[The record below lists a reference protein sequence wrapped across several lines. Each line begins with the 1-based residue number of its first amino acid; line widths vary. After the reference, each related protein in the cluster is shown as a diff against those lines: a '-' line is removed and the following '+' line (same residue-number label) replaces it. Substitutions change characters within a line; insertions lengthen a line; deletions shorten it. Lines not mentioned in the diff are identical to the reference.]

1 MKKLNRR
8 GYLTIEIV
16 LASTLAFTIAFFLI
30 DLTIKFAN
38 KTDDIQLDTLYIT
51 DNALLI
57 ENIRAAINIDKA
69 AEVENGYVGEITNI
83 ECKKEENKC
92 TFTFDDGIAKQ
103 SILSIN
109 NGSKEVI
116 YTGLKEGNTYT
127 KKVSDNLTLEEIS
140 VGGKTAGT
148 IPQNQPYQIITIKA
162 RDIFVD
168 KNYDINILIKT
179 TQ

>member
-1 MKKLNRR
+1 VKKLNRR

-69 AEVENGYVGEITNI
+69 AEVENGYVGEITSI
-83 ECKKEENKC
+83 ECNNEENKC
-92 TFTFDDGIAKQ
+92 TFTFDEGKQ
-103 SILSIN
+103 STLKIDN
-109 NGSKEVI
+109 DNKEVL

>member
-16 LASTLAFTIAFFLI
+16 LAATLAFTIAFFLI

-57 ENIRAAINIDKA
+57 ENIREVINIDKDA
-69 AEVENGYVGEITNI
+69 GEITSI
-83 ECKKEENKC
+83 ECKNEENKC
-92 TFTFDDGIAKQ
+92 TFTFDEGKQ
-103 SILSIN
+103 STLKIDN
-109 NGSKEVI
+109 DNKEVL
-116 YTGLKEGNTYT
+116 YTGLKEGNNYT
-127 KKVSDNLTLEEIS
+127 KKVSDNLTLEKIS
-140 VGGKTAGT
+140 VGGKTEGFL
-148 IPQNQPYQIITIKA
+148 QVNQPYQIITIKA

-168 KNYDINILIKT
+168 KNYDINILIKK

>member
-57 ENIRAAINIDKA
+57 ENIREIINIDKDA
-69 AEVENGYVGEITNI
+69 GEITSI
-83 ECKKEENKC
+83 ECINEENKC
-92 TFTFDDGIAKQ
+92 TFTFDEGKQ
-103 SILSIN
+103 STLEIDN
-109 NGSKEVI
+109 DNKEVL
-116 YTGLKEGNTYT
+116 YKGLKEGNTYT
-127 KKVSDNLTLEEIS
+127 KKVSDNLTLEKIS
-140 VGGKTAGT
+140 VGGKTEGFL
-148 IPQNQPYQIITIKA
+148 QENQPYQIITIEA

-168 KNYDINILIKT
+168 KNYDINILIKK

>member
-57 ENIRAAINIDKA
+57 ENIREVINIDKD
-69 AEVENGYVGEITNI
+69 AEVENGDAGKITSI

-92 TFTFDDGIAKQ
+92 TFTFDEGKQ
-103 SILSIN
+103 STLKIDN
-109 NGSKEVI
+109 DNKEVL
-116 YTGLKEGNTYT
+116 YTGFKEGNNYT
-127 KKVSDNLTLEEIS
+127 KKVSDNLTLEKIS
-140 VGGKTAGT
+140 VGGKTEGF
-148 IPQNQPYQIITIKA
+148 PQVNQPYQIITIKA

-168 KNYDINILIKT
+168 KNYDINILIKK

>member
-16 LASTLAFTIAFFLI
+16 LAATLAFTIAFFLI

-57 ENIRAAINIDKA
+57 ENIREVINIDKD
-69 AEVENGYVGEITNI
+69 AEVENGDFGKITDIN
-83 ECKKEENKC
+83 CQGNTC
-92 TFTFDDGIAKQ
+92 TFTFDGKVNKKSTLKID
-103 SILSIN
+103 N
-109 NGSKEVI
+109 DNKEVL
-116 YTGLKEGNTYT
+116 YTSLIKKDNTYT
-127 KKVSDNLTLEEIS
+127 KKVSDNLTLEKIS
-140 VGGKTAGT
+140 VGGKTEGF
-148 IPQNQPYQIITIKA
+148 PQVNQPYQIITIKA

-168 KNYDINILIKT
+168 KNYDINILIKK

>member
-16 LASTLAFTIAFFLI
+16 LAATLAFTIAFFLI

-57 ENIRAAINIDKA
+57 ENIREVINIDKD
-69 AEVENGYVGEITNI
+69 AEVENGDVGKITDIN
-83 ECKKEENKC
+83 CQGNTC
-92 TFTFDDGIAKQ
+92 TFTFDGKVNKKSTLKID
-103 SILSIN
+103 N
-109 NGSKEVI
+109 DNKEVL
-116 YTGLKEGNTYT
+116 YTSSIKKDN
-127 KKVSDNLTLEEIS
+127 KVSDNLTLEKMS
-140 VGGKTAGT
+140 VGGNGEV
-148 IPQNQPYQIITIKA
+148 NQPYQIITIKA

-168 KNYDINILIKT
+168 KNYDINILIKK

>member
-38 KTDDIQLDTLYIT
+38 KTDDIQLETLYIT

-57 ENIRAAINIDKA
+57 ENIREVINIDKD
-69 AEVENGYVGEITNI
+69 AEVENGDVGEITDIN
-83 ECKKEENKC
+83 CQGNTC
-92 TFTFDDGIAKQ
+92 TFTFDEGKQ
-103 SILSIN
+103 STLKIDN
-109 NGSKEVI
+109 DNKEVL
-116 YTGLKEGNTYT
+116 YTGLKEGNNYT

-140 VGGKTAGT
+140 VGGKTEGF
-148 IPQNQPYQIITIKA
+148 PQVNQPYQIITIKA

-168 KNYDINILIKT
+168 KNYDINILIKK

>member
-1 MKKLNRR
+1 MKRTISITIIMIFLFQAICPLLQINEVLAVVNSKNDPNAKLNVT
-8 GYLTIEIV
+8 GPKI
-16 LASTLAFTIAFFLI
+16 
-30 DLTIKFAN
+30 
-38 KTDDIQLDTLYIT
+38 
-51 DNALLI
+51 
-57 ENIRAAINIDKA
+57 
-69 AEVENGYVGEITNI
+69 
-83 ECKKEENKC
+83 

-103 SILSIN
+103 STLSIN

>member
-57 ENIRAAINIDKA
+57 ENIREAIDIDKA
-69 AEVENGYVGEITNI
+69 AEVENGAVGEITNI

-92 TFTFDDGIAKQ
+92 TFTFDDSIAKQ
-103 SILSIN
+103 STLSIN

-140 VGGKTAGT
+140 VGGKGEE
-148 IPQNQPYQIITIKA
+148 NQPYQIITIKA

>member
-16 LASTLAFTIAFFLI
+16 LAATLAFTIAFFLI

-57 ENIRAAINIDKA
+57 ENIREVINIDKA
-69 AEVENGYVGEITNI
+69 AEVENGDAGKITDIN
-83 ECKKEENKC
+83 CQGNTC
-92 TFTFDDGIAKQ
+92 TFTFDGKVNKKSTLKID
-103 SILSIN
+103 N
-109 NGSKEVI
+109 DNKEVL
-116 YTGLKEGNTYT
+116 YKGLKEGNNYT
-127 KKVSDNLTLEEIS
+127 KKVSDNLTLEKIS
-140 VGGKTAGT
+140 VGGKTEGF
-148 IPQNQPYQIITIKA
+148 PQVNQPYQIITIKA

-168 KNYDINILIKT
+168 KNYDINILIKK

>member
-103 SILSIN
+103 STLSIN

-116 YTGLKEGNTYT
+116 YTGFNTYT

>member
-57 ENIRAAINIDKA
+57 ENIREAIDIDKA
-69 AEVENGYVGEITNI
+69 AEVENGDVGKITSI

-92 TFTFDDGIAKQ
+92 TFTFDDSIAKQ
-103 SILSIN
+103 STLSIN

-140 VGGKTAGT
+140 VGKNTTG
-148 IPQNQPYQIITIKA
+148 IIQQNPPYQIITIKA

>member
-38 KTDDIQLDTLYIT
+38 KTDDIQLETLYIT

-57 ENIRAAINIDKA
+57 ENIREAINIDKD
-69 AEVENGYVGEITNI
+69 AEVENGDVGEITDIN
-83 ECKKEENKC
+83 CQGNTC
-92 TFTFDDGIAKQ
+92 TFIFDGRVNKKSTLKID
-103 SILSIN
+103 N
-109 NGSKEVI
+109 DNKEII

-127 KKVSDNLTLEEIS
+127 KKVSDNLTLEEMS
-140 VGGKTAGT
+140 VGGKGEEN
-148 IPQNQPYQIITIKA
+148 PPYQIITIKA

-168 KNYDINILIKT
+168 KDYDINILIKLN
-179 TQ
+179 

>member
-69 AEVENGYVGEITNI
+69 AEVENGYVGEITSI
-83 ECKKEENKC
+83 ECNNEENKC
-92 TFTFDDGIAKQ
+92 TFTFDEGKQ
-103 SILSIN
+103 STLEIDN
-109 NGSKEVI
+109 DNKEVL
-116 YTGLKEGNTYT
+116 YTGLKEGNNYT
-127 KKVSDNLTLEEIS
+127 KKVSDNLTLKEIS
-140 VGGKTAGT
+140 VGGKTEGF
-148 IPQNQPYQIITIKA
+148 PQENPPYQIITIKA

-168 KNYDINILIKT
+168 KNYDINILIKK

>member
-16 LASTLAFTIAFFLI
+16 LAATLAFTIAFFLI

-57 ENIRAAINIDKA
+57 ENIREVINIDKDA
-69 AEVENGYVGEITNI
+69 GEITDIN
-83 ECKKEENKC
+83 CQGNTC
-92 TFTFDDGIAKQ
+92 TFKFDEGKQ
-103 SILSIN
+103 STLKIDN
-109 NGSKEVI
+109 DNKEVL
-116 YTGLKEGNTYT
+116 YTGLKEGNNYT

-140 VGGKTAGT
+140 VGGKTEGF
-148 IPQNQPYQIITIKA
+148 PQVNQPYQIITIKA

-168 KNYDINILIKT
+168 KNYDINILIKK

>member
-16 LASTLAFTIAFFLI
+16 LAATLAFTIAFFLI

-57 ENIRAAINIDKA
+57 ENIREVINIDKDA
-69 AEVENGYVGEITNI
+69 GEITSI
-83 ECKKEENKC
+83 ECDNEENKC
-92 TFTFDDGIAKQ
+92 TFTFDEGKQ
-103 SILSIN
+103 STLKIDN
-109 NGSKEVI
+109 DNKEVL
-116 YTGLKEGNTYT
+116 YTGLKEGNNYT
-127 KKVSDNLTLEEIS
+127 KKVSDNLTLKEIS
-140 VGGKTAGT
+140 VGGKTEGFL
-148 IPQNQPYQIITIKA
+148 QENQPYQIITIKA

-168 KNYDINILIKT
+168 KNYDINILIKK

>member
-69 AEVENGYVGEITNI
+69 AEVENGYVGEITSI

-92 TFTFDDGIAKQ
+92 TFTFDEGKQ
-103 SILSIN
+103 STLSIN

>member
-16 LASTLAFTIAFFLI
+16 LAATLAFTIAFFLI

-57 ENIRAAINIDKA
+57 ENIREVINIDKDA
-69 AEVENGYVGEITNI
+69 GEITSI
-83 ECKKEENKC
+83 ECDNEENKC
-92 TFTFDDGIAKQ
+92 TFTFDEGKQ
-103 SILSIN
+103 STLKIDN
-109 NGSKEVI
+109 DNKEVL
-116 YTGLKEGNTYT
+116 YTSLIKKDNTYT
-127 KKVSDNLTLEEIS
+127 KKVSDNLTLEKMS
-140 VGGKTAGT
+140 VGGNGEV
-148 IPQNQPYQIITIKA
+148 NQPYQIITIKA

-168 KNYDINILIKT
+168 KNYDINILIKK

>member
-16 LASTLAFTIAFFLI
+16 LAATLAFTIAFFLI

-57 ENIRAAINIDKA
+57 ENIREVINIDKA
-69 AEVENGYVGEITNI
+69 AEVENGDAGKITDIN
-83 ECKKEENKC
+83 CQGNTC
-92 TFTFDDGIAKQ
+92 TFTFDGKVNKKSTLKID
-103 SILSIN
+103 N
-109 NGSKEVI
+109 DNKEVL
-116 YTGLKEGNTYT
+116 YKGLKEGNNYT
-127 KKVSDNLTLEEIS
+127 KKVSDNLTLEKIS
-140 VGGKTAGT
+140 VGGNGEV
-148 IPQNQPYQIITIKA
+148 NQPYQIITIKA

-168 KNYDINILIKT
+168 KNYDINILIKK

>member
-69 AEVENGYVGEITNI
+69 AEVENGYVGEITSI
-83 ECKKEENKC
+83 ECKNEENKC
-92 TFTFDDGIAKQ
+92 TFTFDEGKQ
-103 SILSIN
+103 STLKIDN
-109 NGSKEVI
+109 DNKEVL
-116 YTGLKEGNTYT
+116 YTGLKEGNNYT
-127 KKVSDNLTLEEIS
+127 KKVSDNLTLEKIS
-140 VGGKTAGT
+140 VGGKTEGFL
-148 IPQNQPYQIITIKA
+148 QVNQPYQIITIKA

-168 KNYDINILIKT
+168 KNYDINILIKK